1 MVKAI
6 CAHCKSSVESKELQ
20 LITQNDVA
28 FYGCKDCFRL
38 YEVLD
43 RISIDLNTLD
53 DIDKASGNDIP
64 G

>member
-20 LITQNDVA
+20 LITQKDVS
-28 FYGCKDCFRL
+28 FYGCKACFTL
-38 YEVLD
+38 YTVLD
-43 RISIDLNTLD
+43 KIVNDLNNLD

>member
-28 FYGCKDCFRL
+28 FYGCKTCSNL
-38 YEVLD
+38 YRILD
-43 RISIDLNTLD
+43 NQTQDEDTLNN
-53 DIDKASGNDIP
+53 IDKASGNDIP

>member
-6 CAHCKSSVESKELQ
+6 CAHCKSSVESKDLQ

-28 FYGCKDCFRL
+28 FYGCESCFRL

-43 RISIDLNTLD
+43 GISIHINTLD
-53 DIDKASGNDIP
+53 DIDEASGNDIP

>member
-6 CAHCKSSVESKELQ
+6 CAHCKASVESKELQ
-20 LITQNDVA
+20 LITQKDVS
-28 FYGCKDCFRL
+28 FYGCKGCATL

-43 RISIDLNTLD
+43 RISQDTFVLN

>member
-1 MVKAI
+1 MVKSI

-28 FYGCKDCFRL
+28 FYGCKACFRL

-43 RISIDLNTLD
+43 GISIHINTLD
-53 DIDKASGNDIP
+53 DIDEASGNDIP

>member
-28 FYGCKDCFRL
+28 FYGCKSCFNL
-38 YEVLD
+38 YAVLD
-43 RISIDLNTLD
+43 RISIDMNNLD